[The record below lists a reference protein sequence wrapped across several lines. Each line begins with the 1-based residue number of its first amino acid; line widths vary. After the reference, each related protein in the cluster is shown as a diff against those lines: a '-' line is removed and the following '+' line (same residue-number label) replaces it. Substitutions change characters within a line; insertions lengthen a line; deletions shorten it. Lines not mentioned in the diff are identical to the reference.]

1 MTQLILTAPHPC
13 SYLDDQTATSA
24 FVHPITPIDAP
35 LYDLLLQHGFR
46 RAGEHVYRPHC
57 SACSA
62 CTPVR
67 ARVNDHVPSR
77 SQRRILKRNQH
88 LQRCIVPSSFTQE
101 HYALYQTYIDSR
113 HDDGDMYPASE
124 EQYRSFILCGWS
136 DTYFMEMRD
145 NGALVGCAV
154 TDRVASGLS
163 AVYTYFDPD
172 YSQASLGTLG
182 VLWQLQLAK
191 EWNLPYL
198 YLGYYI
204 ADCQK
209 MNYKTKFRPIE
220 SFKEKSWILQK

>member
-1 MTQLILTAPHPC
+1 
-13 SYLDDQTATSA
+13 
-24 FVHPITPIDAP
+24 
-35 LYDLLLQHGFR
+35 
-46 RAGEHVYRPHC
+46 
-57 SACSA
+57 
-62 CTPVR
+62 
-67 ARVNDHVPSR
+67 
-77 SQRRILKRNQH
+77 
-88 LQRCIVPSSFTQE
+88 
-101 HYALYQTYIDSR
+101 
-113 HDDGDMYPASE
+113 
-124 EQYRSFILCGWS
+124 
-136 DTYFMEMRD
+136 MEMRD